1 MKRFIVSSI
10 LVLIGI
16 IGPFSSEAQTLRRGD
31 TILKDSIHVIP
42 SEGGLLIG
50 FVDERIDKIG
60 FLLNRSDYIILI
72 EPIYDDVYNENFWR
86 SKRIIVK
93 KDGKWGALGA
103 TLEQENFGKVCV
115 PFIYDKMT
123 PFKDGK
129 SLVTLNGESF
139 YIDEFGKRL

>member
-1 MKRFIVSSI
+1 MKKFIASVV

-16 IGPFSSEAQTLRRGD
+16 VGSFSSEAQTLRRGD
-31 TILKDSIHVIP
+31 TILKDSVYVVP
-42 SEGGLLIG
+42 SEGGYYVG
-50 FVDERIDKIG
+50 FRDLRVDKIG
-60 FLLNRSDYIILI
+60 FVFNSSDYPVVV
-72 EPIYDDVYNENFWR
+72 EPIYEDFYNENFWV

-103 TLEQENFGKVCV
+103 ELGQLGDVLV

-129 SLVTLNGESF
+129 SWVTLNGESF
-139 YIDEFGKRL
+139 YIDGFGKRL

>member
-1 MKRFIVSSI
+1 MKKFIVSFI

-16 IGPFSSEAQTLRRGD
+16 VGSFSSEAQTLRKGD

-72 EPIYDDVYNENFWR
+72 EPTYDDVYNENF
-86 SKRIIVK
+86 
-93 KDGKWGALGA
+93 
-103 TLEQENFGKVCV
+103 
-115 PFIYDKMT
+115 
-123 PFKDGK
+123 
-129 SLVTLNGESF
+129 
-139 YIDEFGKRL
+139 